1 MSQLPTVKYYLPTAF
16 QASSVNTSSILQI
29 WKFLAK
35 TMVPK
40 IYFPPLPKKI
50 PSRSGHAYLVIG
62 PCLAANNGLNSLGRL
77 FKVGLTHTAV
87 LRNQWASGIL
97 CERVA

>member
-1 MSQLPTVKYYLPTAF
+1 MKAVHMTLFWNLYISFAIV
-16 QASSVNTSSILQI
+16 S
-29 WKFLAK
+29 
-35 TMVPK
+35 
-40 IYFPPLPKKI
+40 
-50 PSRSGHAYLVIG
+50 HIG

-87 LRNQWASGIL
+87 IRNQWALGIL